1 MLTLPWLV
9 WASETCRYTLTLERA
24 SRSSI
29 GSLFRTSWNEGIGMS
44 WCTAQL
50 PSKTSMAKTESRSGG
65 AQRARYVLPKSK
77 NCRPMK
83 RLITSA
89 FWWDLKSFNLKVMTL
104 LDPKR
109 RAKRNDFPVTSGG
122 QRLILN
128 QKELVWCRS
137 EFARGSCLVPTEFVL
152 WAVDTHWPSD
162 RIAGLTTMA

>member
-9 WASETCRYTLTLERA
+9 WASETCRCTLTSERT
-24 SRSSI
+24 SRSSL

-44 WCTAQL
+44 WCTAQP

-77 NCRPMK
+77 NFRPMK

-89 FWWDLKSFNLKVMTL
+89 FWWDLKSFNLNVMTL

-109 RAKRNDFPVTSGG
+109 RARRNDFPVISGG

-128 QKELVWCRS
+128 QKEPVSCRS
-137 EFARGSCLVPTEFVL
+137 EFPRESCLLPTKFAL
-152 WAVDTHWPSD
+152 WLVDTHWPSS
-162 RIAGLTTMA
+162 RIAGFTTMA